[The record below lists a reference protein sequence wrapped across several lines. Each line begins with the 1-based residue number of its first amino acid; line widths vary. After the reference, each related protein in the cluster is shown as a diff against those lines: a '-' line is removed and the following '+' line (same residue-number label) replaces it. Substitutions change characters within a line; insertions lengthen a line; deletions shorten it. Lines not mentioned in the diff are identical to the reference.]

1 MSTNRIIKKYWI
13 MGYPYFESRIFF
25 IPNDIGKDYE
35 SLVKMKLYD
44 QDGALINEIK
54 MIVSSRSP
62 LILDLENFMGDCK
75 PESGI
80 KYGSLLCEMDEFIG
94 SYLRFQTKRV
104 GVYVKELMDFN
115 SKMPVFLPVNFSQT
129 QSNVLMLLNEGN
141 EEVQIEYRIIKGNR
155 APSRVLDLGQMNSR
169 IIFLNEVFKDLIND
183 FNDKNLD
190 AYLKLTVLKGN
201 LEVGAQIITY
211 NSQAQE
217 GDFFSIS

>member
-94 SYLRFQTKRV
+94 SYLKKKKKKV

-141 EEVQIEYRIIKGNR
+141 EEAQIEYRIIKGNR

>member
-1 MSTNRIIKKYWI
+1 

-94 SYLRFQTKRV
+94 SYLRKKTKKV

-141 EEVQIEYRIIKGNR
+141 EEAQIEYRIIKGNR

-190 AYLKLTVLKGN
+190 AYLQLTVLKGN